1 MISFLYN
8 NSLSLFLSLVVDT
21 DAIGQ
26 PDKFDQLDNFSYNF
40 VNFRNFLMK
49 LSQNILYII
58 YD

>member
-8 NSLSLFLSLVVDT
+8 NFLSLSLVVDT

>member
-1 MISFLYN
+1 MRYLEVSIWYRFYIITF
-8 NSLSLFLSLVVDT
+8 SLSLSLVVDT

-49 LSQNILYII
+49 LS
-58 YD
+58 

>member
-1 MISFLYN
+1 MIWFLYN
-8 NSLSLFLSLVVDT
+8 NFLSLSLVVDT